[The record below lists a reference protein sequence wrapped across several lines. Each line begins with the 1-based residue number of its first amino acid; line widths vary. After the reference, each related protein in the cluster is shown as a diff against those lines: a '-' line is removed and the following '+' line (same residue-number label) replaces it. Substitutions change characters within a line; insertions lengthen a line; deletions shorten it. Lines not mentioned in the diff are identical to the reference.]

1 MNIFEKLYCRSYQ
14 FVLNKIAM
22 PFVSFPEQIC
32 FEGNSSLLKIPA
44 FLQEKGYKRPF
55 IIVSNSVSKGM
66 HYDKFKKLL
75 DEFSFDYFE
84 FKKVKQNPEFKVIL
98 EAKEEAKNNNIDSII
113 AIGGG
118 SIIDTA
124 KAVGAL
130 LANKNKKLE
139 QFKGLLKVKK
149 RFPMLIAC
157 PTTAGSGSEVTIAS
171 VVTNSE
177 AKDKF
182 AINSPNLIPQVAV
195 LDDELLRSLP
205 KNIIANCGMDAL
217 THALEAYL
225 GNALTKNTKKA
236 ALEAIS
242 LIKTS
247 LLDFYN
253 DPNNNTARSNMLKA
267 SYLAGV
273 SFTRS
278 YVGYVH
284 AIAHALG
291 GKYDISHGYA
301 NAVILPHLLEKYKN
315 KSSKKF
321 LYLAKLLNL
330 ENEDE
335 FIDWVKNL
343 NKEMGIPSALTGIIK
358 EEDIHFLA
366 KHAAKEANPLY
377 PVPLEL
383 SEKELETIIKEL
395 IKDDN

>member
-1 MNIFEKLYCRSYQ
+1 
-14 FVLNKIAM
+14 M
-22 PFVSFPEQIC
+22 PFISFPEQTLY
-32 FEGNSSLLKIPA
+32 EGNSSLLKIPS
-44 FLQEKGYKRPF
+44 FLQENGYKKPF
-55 IIVSNSVSKGM
+55 IIVSNSVSKGT
-66 HYDKFKKLL
+66 HYEKFKKML
-75 DEFSFDYFE
+75 DELSIGYFE

-98 EAKEEAKNNNIDSII
+98 EAKEVAKANDVDSII

-149 RFPMLIAC
+149 RHPMLIAC

-171 VVTNSE
+171 VITNSE
-177 AKDKF
+177 MNDKF
-182 AINSPNLIPQVAV
+182 AINSPNLVPQVIV

-225 GNALTKNTKKA
+225 GNALTKKTEKA

-242 LIKTS
+242 LINSS

-253 DPNNNTARSNMLKA
+253 DSNNDIARTNMLKA

-291 GKYDISHGYA
+291 GKYDIPHGYA
-301 NAVILPHLLEKYKN
+301 NAVILPHLLDKYKK
-315 KSSKKF
+315 KSSRKY
-321 LYLAKLLNL
+321 LHLAKLLHL
-330 ENEDE
+330 ENEDA
-335 FIDWVKNL
+335 FLDWVKNL
-343 NKEMGIPSALTGIIK
+343 NKEMGIPSLFADIIK
-358 EEDIHFLA
+358 EDDIQFLA

-383 SEKELETIIKEL
+383 SEKELEEIIKEL
-395 IKDDN
+395 IKK

>member
-14 FVLNKIAM
+14 FILNKIAM
-22 PFVSFPEQIC
+22 PFVSFPKQIC
-32 FEGNSSLLKIPA
+32 LEGNSSLLKIPA

-55 IIVSNSVSKGM
+55 IVVSNSVSKGM

-75 DEFSFDYFE
+75 DQFSFDYFE

-98 EAKEEAKNNNIDSII
+98 EAKETAENNNIDSIV

-139 QFKGLLKVKK
+139 QFKGLLKVK
-149 RFPMLIAC
+149 RRYPMLIAC

-171 VVTNSE
+171 VITNPE
-177 AKDKF
+177 TKDKF

-225 GNALTKNTKKA
+225 GNALTKSTKKA
-236 ALEAIS
+236 GLEAIF
-242 LIKTS
+242 LIKKS

-253 DPNNNTARSNMLKA
+253 DANNDTARSNMLKA

-330 ENEDE
+330 ENEDD
-335 FIDWVKNL
+335 FINWVKNL
-343 NKEMGIPSALTGIIK
+343 NKEMGIPSVFTGIIK
-358 EEDIHFLA
+358 EEDIRFLA

-395 IKDDN
+395 TKDDN